1 MFNHFDTCFSHTFQ
15 ILWILKDNR
24 VICTSIASGSP
35 ELWRFA
41 HVRNGKQ
48 KTETVF
54 VCLLSLG
61 TSWCNWQSLKD
72 SAFCC
77 FFCWFKELPKLTK
90 LSNACLHH
98 PPSPWNLQMYFRLSY
113 WDCIDCICHFLS
125 FCLCSMSCQILHC
138 TCNTCI
144 NPEPCRPCTICM
156 LHLLHLYSWNFLRS
170 RDLVWD
176 VCPAVQLRGNLP
188 T

>member
-48 KTETVF
+48 KTETAF

-61 TSWCNWQSLKD
+61 TSRCNWQSLKD
-72 SAFCC
+72 RCL
-77 FFCWFKELPKLTK
+77 FFFLFVQFFRLFFFFSFGVLPVECTCLQSKELPKLTK
-90 LSNACLHH
+90 LSSASLYHIVREIRCTFACPTGIVSIVSVIFSRSAFAPCLVR
-98 PPSPWNLQMYFRLSY
+98 S
-113 WDCIDCICHFLS
+113 CIAH
-125 FCLCSMSCQILHC
+125 
-138 TCNTCI
+138 
-144 NPEPCRPCTICM
+144 
-156 LHLLHLYSWNFLRS
+156 
-170 RDLVWD
+170 V
-176 VCPAVQLRGNLP
+176 
-188 T
+188 